1 MRPLRPKGK
10 IDMIWQIDFWLLI
23 ILIVTAIIA
32 LHVRD
37 LLVAVAVLTAYSFL
51 MAVLFSQ
58 MGAIDVAFVEA
69 TLGAGV
75 SGVLFIIAVF
85 LTKRRSED

>member
-1 MRPLRPKGK
+1 
-10 IDMIWQIDFWLLI
+10 MIWQIDFWLLI
-23 ILIVTAIIA
+23 ILIISAIIA
-32 LHVRD
+32 LSVHD
-37 LLVAVAVLTAYSFL
+37 LLAAVAALSAYSFFVAL
-51 MAVLFSQ
+51 LFAQ

-75 SGVLFIIAVF
+75 TGVLIVVTLF